1 MKTYCLEVGFFL
13 NAVWINAKELK
24 CFLGMACGDTVIV
37 LLLKHEKLQK
47 SHNLKQEQMLRHLR
61 ASA

>member
-1 MKTYCLEVGFFL
+1 
-13 NAVWINAKELK
+13 
-24 CFLGMACGDTVIV
+24 V

-61 ASA
+61 ASAWDLPAL